1 MKRFLILTQSLTLAY
16 MREPMVVFWNLVF
29 PLFLLVI
36 YRFVFGEMD
45 VGGDDFMQWV
55 VPGVVV
61 LNVLSF
67 GILGST
73 SFILQM
79 RTAGVLRRLQATP
92 TPTATLF
99 GAFMTVNV
107 LMCLAQTAA
116 VIVFAAAVFGWTT
129 SLHGLLLSLP
139 MILLSVVVAVAL
151 GQCISSLSPRF
162 SVALAVGQLIYFVQM
177 FIAGLVIPMEM
188 MPGWLQEVAR
198 LLPAYAIGDLVRSP
212 LLDGGLSAEAMRNA
226 ALAVAY
232 GLMAGFIATRF
243 FRWESRA

>member
-1 MKRFLILTQSLTLAY
+1 MKRFLILTQSLALAY
-16 MREPMVVFWNLVF
+16 VREPMVVFWNLVF

-36 YRFVFGEMD
+36 YRFVFGEMN
-45 VGGDDFMQWV
+45 VGGNDFMQWV

-67 GILGST
+67 GILGSA
-73 SFILQM
+73 SFMLQM

-92 TPTATLF
+92 TPTAILF
-99 GAFMTVNV
+99 GAFMAVNV

-116 VIVFAAAVFGWTT
+116 VIVFAAVVFGWTT

-162 SVALAVGQLIYFVQM
+162 SIALAVGQLIYFVQM

>member
-1 MKRFLILTQSLTLAY
+1 MKRFFILTQSLALAY
-16 MREPMVVFWNLVF
+16 LREPMVVFWNLIF

-67 GILGST
+67 GILGSA
-73 SFILQM
+73 SFMLQM

-92 TPTATLF
+92 TPTAALF
-99 GAFMTVNV
+99 GAFMTVNA

-116 VIVFAAAVFGWTT
+116 VMAFAAMVFGWTT
-129 SLHGLLLSLP
+129 SLNGLLLSLP
-139 MILLSVVVAVAL
+139 MILLAVIVSVAL
-151 GQCISSLSPRF
+151 GQSISSLSPRF
-162 SVALAVGQLIYFVQM
+162 SIALAVGQLIYFAQM
-177 FIAGLVIPMEM
+177 FITGLVIPIEM
-188 MPGWLQEVAR
+188 MPSWLQEVAR
-198 LLPAYAIGDLVRSP
+198 WLPAYVIGDLVRAP
-212 LLDGGLSAEAMRNA
+212 LLDGGLSGEAMRNT
-226 ALAVAY
+226 ALATAY
-232 GLMAGFIATRF
+232 GLLAGFIATRF